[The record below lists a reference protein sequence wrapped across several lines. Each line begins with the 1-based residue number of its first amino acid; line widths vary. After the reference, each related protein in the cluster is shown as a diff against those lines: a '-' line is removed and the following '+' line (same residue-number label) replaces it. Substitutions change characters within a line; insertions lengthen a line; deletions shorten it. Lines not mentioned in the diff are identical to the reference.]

1 MKGLAEQAI
10 SIKPSGIFAIISR
23 RYMQSF
29 VNILTIMQ
37 GIYKGYPVMH
47 HDKAWTVILTLS
59 EDNTGIAHF
68 DRAIEILENSGQA
81 WNSVRP
87 VARV

>member
-1 MKGLAEQAI
+1 
-10 SIKPSGIFAIISR
+10 
-23 RYMQSF
+23 
-29 VNILTIMQ
+29 MQ
-37 GIYKGYPVMH
+37 GIYKGYPAML
-47 HDKAWTVILTLS
+47 HDTVWTVILTLS

-68 DRAIEILENSGQA
+68 DRAIEIIENSGQA

>member
-1 MKGLAEQAI
+1 
-10 SIKPSGIFAIISR
+10 
-23 RYMQSF
+23 
-29 VNILTIMQ
+29 MQ
-37 GIYKGYPVMH
+37 GIYKGYPVML

-68 DRAIEILENSGQA
+68 DRAIEIIENSGQA

>member
-1 MKGLAEQAI
+1 MH
-10 SIKPSGIFAIISR
+10 
-23 RYMQSF
+23 SF

-37 GIYKGYPVMH
+37 GIYKGYPAML
-47 HDKAWTVILTLS
+47 HDTVWTVILTLS

-68 DRAIEILENSGQA
+68 DRAIEIIENSGQA